1 VFKFF
6 IAISRVCLCHASFQ
20 CSCNYSF
27 FVYFCTKNNP
37 EVNIWY
43 ILRFPIYSCSHKWHC
58 CYILSRL
65 INPELLVVKTM
76 LHFCILLFSK
86 LLVNITNLMHVRAAF
101 KVQSCLNILYISCLL
116 LISALVPSSYTKEN
130 GLFGICKNVYCL
142 GNSPV
147 QFVHSKFPVSLNMQC
162 LNI

>member
-1 VFKFF
+1 MFKFST
-6 IAISRVCLCHASFQ
+6 AISRVCLCQASFR

-43 ILRFPIYSCSHKWHC
+43 ILRFPIYDCSSKWQC

-65 INPELLVVKTM
+65 INLELLIVKTM

-86 LLVNITNLMHVRAAF
+86 LLGTITNLMHVRAAF
-101 KVQSCLNILYISCLL
+101 RVQSCLNILYIPCLL
-116 LISALVPSSYTKEN
+116 LIPALVPSSYTK
-130 GLFGICKNVYCL
+130 
-142 GNSPV
+142 
-147 QFVHSKFPVSLNMQC
+147 
-162 LNI
+162 